1 MRPASRYPAAALLAA
16 CLSACSNGPSGPPP
30 EDVAMIL
37 IDPFPGVVMPPSV
50 ELRPRLE
57 VLDSMGD
64 LLETPSRSAF
74 RFSSSDASVATVSED
89 GVIRVRGLATPG
101 ARTDI
106 RITYG
111 EAETF
116 LMVSAAEQPVAAKVT
131 PEYTLTPGAQVLLYG
146 VAVNPPGGGRGE
158 PRDDL
163 HHAGRR
169 RHRADV
175 PHRMLSGGQRMH
187 RHRAGHGVALHRRP
201 RPGGGAGRGGWA
213 HGHGDDH
220 CPDRRVRLRDRRRP

>member
-1 MRPASRYPAAALLAA
+1 
-16 CLSACSNGPSGPPP
+16 
-30 EDVAMIL
+30 MIL

-57 VLDSMGD
+57 VLDSMGN

-74 RFSSSDASVATVSED
+74 RYSSSDASVATVSED

-146 VAVNPPGGGRGE
+146 VAVNPQGVDEASHVTPSPCWKATASRGCTAPDALRRTANAPAPCRTWCGSSPTRPARWWCRPRWMGSPPRGRS
-158 PRDDL
+158 
-163 HHAGRR
+163 
-169 RHRADV
+169 
-175 PHRMLSGGQRMH
+175 LSGPSSS
-187 RHRAGHGVALHRRP
+187 AP
-201 RPGGGAGRGGWA
+201 
-213 HGHGDDH
+213 
-220 CPDRRVRLRDRRRP
+220 